1 MKRALIVVGILAVAA
16 VALYFMR
23 VTAIQKA
30 KAEKGARIKAIESEA
45 VVPVRVEAV
54 VTGTVERILRYTG
67 TVEPAERVA
76 VNSKVAGRIIAVKV
90 DEGDAVSKGQ
100 VVAVVDPEVT
110 GQRFEP
116 FEVTA
121 PIAGTVSEVFLDP
134 GFFLS
139 PTLPILEIMND
150 ASVKVTIALLERD
163 FSASKEGTPVRLELD
178 ALPGKTRAAQISAR
192 SPVVDTMTGT
202 VRAEINLDN
211 RDRQISPGMFARVQV
226 VAETHTDVVLMPGE
240 ATVSEVLA
248 GLDTAV
254 ETSVFVAKGSGEGAR
269 AEERTVK
276 LGLTNGTHFEVLEGL
291 APGEMVVTVG
301 QSLLRDGARISI
313 LGS

>member
-1 MKRALIVVGILAVAA
+1 MKRALIVVGIVAVAA
-16 VALYFMR
+16 VAVYFMR
-23 VTAIQKA
+23 VAAIQKG
-30 KAEKGARIKAIESEA
+30 KAEKAAKIQAMEA
-45 VVPVRVEAV
+45 EALIPVRVEPV
-54 VTGTVERILRYTG
+54 ITGTVEKILRYTG
-67 TVEPAERVA
+67 TVEPAEKVA
-76 VNSKVAGRIIAVKV
+76 VNSKVSGRITAVKV
-90 DEGDAVSKGQ
+90 DEGDVVTKGQ

-134 GFFLS
+134 GAFLS
-139 PTLPILEIMND
+139 PAVPIVEIMND

-163 FSASKEGTPVRLELD
+163 FGAAREGMPVRLELD
-178 ALPGKTRAAQISAR
+178 ALPGKMRTATISAR
-192 SPVVDTMTGT
+192 SPVVDTRTGT

-226 VAETHTDVVLMPGE
+226 VAETHTDAVLMPGE

-248 GLDTAV
+248 GMDTAV
-254 ETSVFVAKGSGEGAR
+254 ETSVFVLKGGSEEAR
-269 AEERTVK
+269 AEERRVK
-276 LGLTNGTHFEVLEGL
+276 LGLTNGTHYEVLEGL

-301 QSLLRDGARISI
+301 QNLLRDGTRVSV
-313 LGS
+313 LD